1 MAAANFERALSLVL
15 KHEGGFADHP
25 ADPGGATMM
34 GITQATLAE
43 WRGRP
48 VTKDEVRALSRV
60 EAGAIYRARYWDAV
74 KGDDLPSGLDLA
86 AFDYAVNSGP
96 ARAVRTIQG
105 LWQ

>member
-34 GITQATLAE
+34 GITQATLAQ

-48 VTKDEVRALSRV
+48 VGRTRCGRFRVSRP
-60 EAGAIYRARYWDAV
+60 EPFTAR
-74 KGDDLPSGLDLA
+74 GTGMP
-86 AFDYAVNSGP
+86 
-96 ARAVRTIQG
+96 
-105 LWQ
+105 